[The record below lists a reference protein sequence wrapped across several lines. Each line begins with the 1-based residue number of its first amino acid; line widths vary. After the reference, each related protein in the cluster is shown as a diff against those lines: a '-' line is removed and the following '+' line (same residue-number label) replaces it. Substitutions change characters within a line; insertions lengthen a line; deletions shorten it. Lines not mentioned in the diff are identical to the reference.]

1 MKQKTIL
8 TLQDYSC
15 LGRCSLTVALPTI
28 SASGIQAVGIPTG
41 VLSNHT
47 AFPEWTFDDTLPC
60 LMACPKNWGEH
71 APEFSAIYTGYL
83 ATSQVDM
90 ALSLIHSFK
99 KEGTLLFVDPACADG
114 GELYPGFGKEHLEAM
129 KRLFQEAD
137 LIKPNVTEACLL
149 TATPYQENHDEAF
162 CASLL
167 PKLASLGPKRIVL
180 SGVQKEGKVGS
191 MVYDEG
197 KVSLALNTLIP
208 MKAHGTGDLFSSALV
223 SALVLGTDLH
233 EAASIAGR
241 YVSASLAFNQ
251 QDGVDGILFGP
262 EFEKAIPSFLRD
274 LQVL

>member
-114 GELYPGFGKEHLEAM
+114 GELYPGFGEEQLEAM
-129 KRLFQEAD
+129 KRLFQEAA

-149 TATPYQENHDEAF
+149 TATP
-162 CASLL
+162 
-167 PKLASLGPKRIVL
+167 
-180 SGVQKEGKVGS
+180 
-191 MVYDEG
+191 
-197 KVSLALNTLIP
+197 
-208 MKAHGTGDLFSSALV
+208 
-223 SALVLGTDLH
+223 
-233 EAASIAGR
+233 
-241 YVSASLAFNQ
+241 
-251 QDGVDGILFGP
+251 
-262 EFEKAIPSFLRD
+262 
-274 LQVL
+274 

>member
-1 MKQKTIL
+1 
-8 TLQDYSC
+8 
-15 LGRCSLTVALPTI
+15 
-28 SASGIQAVGIPTG
+28 
-41 VLSNHT
+41 
-47 AFPEWTFDDTLPC
+47 
-60 LMACPKNWGEH
+60 
-71 APEFSAIYTGYL
+71 
-83 ATSQVDM
+83 M
-90 ALSLIHSFK
+90 ALSLIRSFK

-114 GELYPGFGKEHLEAM
+114 GELYPGFGEEHLEAM

-180 SGVQKEGKVGS
+180 SGVQKEGKVS
-191 MVYDEG
+191 I
-197 KVSLALNTLIP
+197 ALNTLIP

-223 SALVLGTDLH
+223 SALVLGKDLH